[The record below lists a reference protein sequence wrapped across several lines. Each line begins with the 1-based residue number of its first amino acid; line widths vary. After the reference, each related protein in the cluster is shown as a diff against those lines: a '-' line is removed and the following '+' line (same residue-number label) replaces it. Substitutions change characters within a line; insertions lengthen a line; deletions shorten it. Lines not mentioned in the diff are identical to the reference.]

1 MMRASLAAALYVLAL
16 GLPASAVPIAYDGFD
31 YPVGQLKDQN
41 GGSGDWK
48 EPWKGDNDLQV
59 LAGGWGY
66 TDSLGNVL
74 DATGN
79 HIGLT
84 SSLADPKKSD
94 RKLTSKV
101 GQNPETFWLSVIL
114 DGSDSVSVNNFGIQD
129 KFFFGQ
135 GDKDTGSLNWQLSDS
150 DGLIADTGIS
160 AENRAFLVVRI
171 DFTAGDEDVWLWV
184 NPNLDLEPALLTA
197 DASGTAK
204 NFNQDQIRMRLQD
217 AGAVGFDEL
226 RVGATWADV
235 TPHTPVPEPSVA
247 LLLGAGLA
255 ATGAVAG
262 RRKSR
267 TAGGRSAA

>member
-1 MMRASLAAALYVLAL
+1 
-16 GLPASAVPIAYDGFD
+16 
-31 YPVGQLKDQN
+31 
-41 GGSGDWK
+41 
-48 EPWKGDNDLQV
+48 
-59 LAGGWGY
+59 
-66 TDSLGNVL
+66 
-74 DATGN
+74 
-79 HIGLT
+79 LT
-84 SSLADPKKSD
+84 SSLAGPKKSD

-135 GDKDTGSLNWQLSDS
+135 GDKDNGSSNWLLSDS
-150 DGLIADTGIS
+150 DGLIADTLIS
-160 AENRAFLVVRI
+160 AEDRAFLVVRV

-184 NPNLDLEPALLTA
+184 NPNLDLEPALLSA

-267 TAGGRSAA
+267 VVASRLGPITRISARSRRDRG